1 MRLPLRDL
9 PRDVAVLSAV
19 AFFVALGFG
28 IVAPAIPVFATSFG
42 VGNFAAGAVISV
54 FALMRFVSAFG
65 GGRLV
70 NAFGERLILA
80 TGIGIVAV
88 SSLLAGLS
96 QNYTQLLVLRGVGGI
111 GSAMFTVSAVS
122 LLLRVSAPDQR
133 GRASGAFQGGFLIG
147 AIAGP
152 AFGGPLT
159 DISLRAPFFLYAG
172 TLAAAGTVAMVF
184 LARSELH
191 EKDAAVDSAGV
202 TPLREAFKDSA
213 YIAALTNSFTNGW
226 ALFGLRVSLVPVFV
240 IEGLEQGAVW
250 TGVGLV
256 LSALVQ
262 GVALIPAGRL
272 ADTRGRKPFMLLG
285 ALLITAS
292 MLLLATTNLTT
303 YLIAMAAFGAGSAF
317 IGTASAAAVGDVI
330 HGRGGTAVAA
340 YQMAGDAGTFIG
352 PLVAGLLADE
362 FSFST
367 AFLVSAAV
375 AGIGAITVAFMHETR
390 TASPTPAPT
399 PRPGES

>member
-1 MRLPLRDL
+1 
-9 PRDVAVLSAV
+9 
-19 AFFVALGFG
+19 
-28 IVAPAIPVFATSFG
+28 
-42 VGNFAAGAVISV
+42 
-54 FALMRFVSAFG
+54 MRFVSAFG

-375 AGIGAITVAFMHETR
+375 AGVGAITVAFMHETR
-390 TASPTPAPT
+390 TASPTPSPT